1 MRMDKKKIKQSCI
14 ASALKECVAVV
25 CGFVVVVCAF
35 FWGGEGDGGWGAACN
50 TSKTFL
56 LIARHALTTG
66 LQKCL

>member
-35 FWGGEGDGGWGAACN
+35 FGGGREMGDGGQPVTRVKRSC
-50 TSKTFL
+50 L
-56 LIARHALTTG
+56 LPDTL
-66 LQKCL
+66 